1 MINSYFSYKNLII
14 FVELSFSHILMS
26 VKFELHVMNITIDV
40 KYAFYIMFSFAI
52 FVLEEIC
59 HIWSSSL
66 DMLLV
71 IMRTSYGKSFTCS
84 TSHIKVQMNMH
95 VHI

>member
-1 MINSYFSYKNLII
+1 MPAEFEHHLLSISTVIN
-14 FVELSFSHILMS
+14 H
-26 VKFELHVMNITIDV
+26 TCD
-40 KYAFYIMFSFAI
+40 IMLSFAI
-52 FVLEEIC
+52 FVMEEIC
-59 HIWSSSL
+59 HIWSSYL

-71 IMRTSYGKSFTCS
+71 RLRNSYGKSFTCS

>member
-1 MINSYFSYKNLII
+1 MPGKFEHHLLSISTVINHTCDIMLSFVI
-14 FVELSFSHILMS
+14 FVM
-26 VKFELHVMNITIDV
+26 
-40 KYAFYIMFSFAI
+40 
-52 FVLEEIC
+52 EEIC
-59 HIWSSSL
+59 HIWSSYL

-71 IMRTSYGKSFTCS
+71 RLRTSFGKSFTCS

>member
-1 MINSYFSYKNLII
+1 MPT
-14 FVELSFSHILMS
+14 
-26 VKFELHVMNITIDV
+26 KFEHHLLSISTVINHTCD
-40 KYAFYIMFSFAI
+40 IMLSFAI
-52 FVLEEIC
+52 FVMEEIC
-59 HIWSSSL
+59 DIWCSYL

-71 IMRTSYGKSFTCS
+71 RLRTSFGKSFTCI

>member
-1 MINSYFSYKNLII
+1 MPA
-14 FVELSFSHILMS
+14 
-26 VKFELHVMNITIDV
+26 KFEHHLLSISTVINHTCD
-40 KYAFYIMFSFAI
+40 IMLSFAI
-52 FVLEEIC
+52 FVMEEIC
-59 HIWSSSL
+59 HIWSSYL

-71 IMRTSYGKSFTCS
+71 RLRTSFGKSVTCS

>member
-1 MINSYFSYKNLII
+1 MPAKFEHHLLSIYTVINHTCDIMFGFSI
-14 FVELSFSHILMS
+14 FVM
-26 VKFELHVMNITIDV
+26 
-40 KYAFYIMFSFAI
+40 
-52 FVLEEIC
+52 EEIC
-59 HIWSSSL
+59 HIWSSYL

-71 IMRTSYGKSFTCS
+71 RLRTSFGKNFTCS

>member
-1 MINSYFSYKNLII
+1 MPG
-14 FVELSFSHILMS
+14 
-26 VKFELHVMNITIDV
+26 KFEHHLLRIYTVINHTCD
-40 KYAFYIMFSFAI
+40 IMLSFAI

-59 HIWSSSL
+59 PIWSSSL

-71 IMRTSYGKSFTCS
+71 RMITSYGKSFTCS

-95 VHI
+95 IHI

>member
-1 MINSYFSYKNLII
+1 MPA
-14 FVELSFSHILMS
+14 
-26 VKFELHVMNITIDV
+26 KFEHHLLSISTVINHTCD
-40 KYAFYIMFSFAI
+40 IMLSFAI
-52 FVLEEIC
+52 FVMEEIC
-59 HIWSSSL
+59 HIWSSYL

-71 IMRTSYGKSFTCS
+71 RLRTSFGKSFTCS

>member
-1 MINSYFSYKNLII
+1 MPA
-14 FVELSFSHILMS
+14 
-26 VKFELHVMNITIDV
+26 KFEHHLLSISTVINHTCD
-40 KYAFYIMFSFAI
+40 IMLSFAI

-71 IMRTSYGKSFTCS
+71 RMRNIYGKSFTCS
-84 TSHIKVQMNMH
+84 TGHIKVQMNMQ
-95 VHI
+95 VYILFNA

>member
-1 MINSYFSYKNLII
+1 
-14 FVELSFSHILMS
+14 MS
-26 VKFELHVMNITIDV
+26 VKFELHVMNRTVDV
-40 KYAFYIMFSFAI
+40 KYACYIMFSFAI

-66 DMLLV
+66 VMLLV
-71 IMRTSYGKSFTCS
+71 RLRTIYAKSFTCI
-84 TSHIKVQMNMH
+84 TGPIKVQMNMH

>member
-1 MINSYFSYKNLII
+1 MPA
-14 FVELSFSHILMS
+14 
-26 VKFELHVMNITIDV
+26 KFEHHLLSISRVINHTCD
-40 KYAFYIMFSFAI
+40 IMLSFAI
-52 FVLEEIC
+52 FVMEEIC
-59 HIWSSSL
+59 HIWSSYL

-71 IMRTSYGKSFTCS
+71 RLRTSFGKNFTCI

>member
-1 MINSYFSYKNLII
+1 MPA
-14 FVELSFSHILMS
+14 
-26 VKFELHVMNITIDV
+26 KFEHHLLSISTVINHTCD
-40 KYAFYIMFSFAI
+40 IMLSFAI

-71 IMRTSYGKSFTCS
+71 RMRTSYGKSFTCS
-84 TSHIKVQMNMH
+84 TGHIKVQMNMH
-95 VHI
+95 VYI

>member
-1 MINSYFSYKNLII
+1 MPA
-14 FVELSFSHILMS
+14 
-26 VKFELHVMNITIDV
+26 KFEHHLLSISTVINHTCD
-40 KYAFYIMFSFAI
+40 IMLSFAI
-52 FVLEEIC
+52 FVMEEIC
-59 HIWSSSL
+59 HIWSSYL

-71 IMRTSYGKSFTCS
+71 RLRHSFGKSFTCI